1 MDFNLNTQIQKP
13 VAPIS
18 SGAPLQITKPTA
30 AKPAP
35 TTAPITET
43 PTVPKASIF
52 AVKKENSAMLDKMSS
67 DTKGVPGGFAGISSF
82 IDGYL
87 RIAKRSYGG
96 RR

>member
-18 SGAPLQITKPTA
+18 SGAPLQITKPVTGNPTPTPA
-30 AKPAP
+30 AKTATP
-35 TTAPITET
+35 TT
-43 PTVPKASIF
+43 PKASIF
-52 AVKKENSAMLDKMSS
+52 AVKKEDSAMLDKLSS
-67 DTKGVPGGFAGISSF
+67 DTKGVPGSFAGISSF

-87 RIAKRSYGG
+87 RIAKRSYNG